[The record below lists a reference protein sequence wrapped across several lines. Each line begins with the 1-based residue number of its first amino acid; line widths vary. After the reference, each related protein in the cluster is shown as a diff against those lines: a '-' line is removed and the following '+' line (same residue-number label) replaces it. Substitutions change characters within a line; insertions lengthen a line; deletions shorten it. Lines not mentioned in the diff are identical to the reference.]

1 MAVFKCKMCG
11 GSLEVTEGMTVC
23 ECEYCGT
30 KQTLPKTDN
39 EQTLNMFNRANHFR
53 QQCEF
58 DKAAEIYERMTAQRD
73 DAELYWSIVL
83 CRYGIEYVDDPLTKK
98 KIPTC
103 HRTQYKSILED
114 ADYLEALSH
123 ADSVQKEVYKQE
135 AEYIDKVQKGI
146 LEISNKEK
154 PFDVFICY
162 KETDDM
168 GRRTPD
174 SVLAQELYYGL
185 TKEGFK
191 VFFSRI
197 TLESKLGTEYEPYIF
212 AALNSAKV
220 MVVVG
225 TKPEYFNAVWVRNEW
240 SRYLMLMQEDRSRTL
255 IPAYKDMDPY
265 DLPDAL
271 SMFQAQD
278 MSKLGFMQDLI
289 HGIKKI
295 VSTDEPKKEVVKKTV
310 VRTSSSNIENLI
322 KRGNLALEDG
332 KWDDAKGFFDQV
344 LNEDVEE
351 HRAYIGFLCA
361 EYWCINEQALEHV
374 NYDFTQSDYY
384 KKACRFGGEDVQ
396 NRLYGHF
403 LQGRYEHA
411 SYLLSTAQTVDDCVK
426 AKEIFEW
433 LGDFADAPQK
443 VAESIDKCK
452 NIIYRIIETK
462 LGRIQNEKIYNTA
475 AKEYELLGDYLDSKE
490 KAAKCR
496 ELAKEC
502 RYNDAMM
509 PLKIDSSKGTTNTI
523 AILKES
529 KKVFEGLGDFK
540 DSKEQIKNCEKK
552 ITEIKERLQKEK
564 EAEEKAR
571 KRKKKKRIIMSAS
584 IASVA
589 VLTAIAVLFVT
600 VFLPMIRYSNARK
613 LLNDKKYDEAIEA
626 FEKMNDY
633 KDSQEMVS
641 ESKYKKALSLKEE
654 GLYEEA
660 CDILSGLNDYK
671 ESKSEFNNMKQAIQ
685 KKEND
690 ENEYK
695 KAVEEI
701 SEKKYNSAI
710 IRLKSLNDYKDSKT
724 LIAQAEAS
732 EKEEVYTTAVEYLNK
747 NEYGIA
753 IAKLNGILEFKDS
766 KALMEKA
773 QKDYYDLAEK
783 KAQEKDYAGAFEI
796 YSFLGEYK
804 DSKSKAETIQKML
817 DTEAQKSVEKPI
829 VDLAKQNR
837 YQDALKLA
845 KSQNISFSDALKNN
859 GLGAQLEKFEQH
871 FDSCSGAYRTDEKYP
886 SFLGNYWWK
895 GLYIYSNDWTLT
907 VIEYG
912 TSKEIAK
919 IAYPFILGTITTSSG
934 LTIIPGVSITY
945 NGYVY
950 KYQGAQWK
958 WE

>member
-278 MSKLGFMQDLI
+278 MTKLGFMQDLI

-295 VSTDEPKKEVVKKTV
+295 VSTDEPKKEVVKETV
-310 VRTSSSNIENLI
+310 VRNSSGNVENLL

-361 EYWCINEQALEHV
+361 EYGIVNEQMLVQV
-374 NYDFTQSDYY
+374 NKDFTQSEYY
-384 KKACRFGGEDVQ
+384 QKACRFGGEEVK
-396 NRLYGHF
+396 NRLYGYF
-403 LQGRYEHA
+403 LQGRYDHA
-411 SYLLSTAQTVDDCVK
+411 LNVLNNAKTVEDCVK

-433 LGDFADAPQK
+433 LGDFADAQQK
-443 VAESIDKCK
+443 VKESVDKGK
-452 NIIYRIIETK
+452 
-462 LGRIQNEKIYNTA
+462 GFIYNGAEQKLKSAQSENQYNSA

-502 RYNDAMM
+502 RYNDAMT
-509 PLKIDSSKGTTNTI
+509 PLKIDSSKGTPNTI
-523 AILKES
+523 DKLKAS
-529 KKVFEGLGDFK
+529 IKVFEGLGDFK
-540 DSKEQIKNCEKK
+540 DSKEQIKNCEDK
-552 ITEIKERLQKEK
+552 ISEIEDYLEKEK
-564 EAEEKAR
+564 AAQARAR
-571 KRKKKKRIIMSAS
+571 KRKKKITIS
-584 IASVA
+584 ICASVVA
-589 VLTAIAVLFVT
+589 ITIVIVVLVT
-600 VFLPMIRYSNARK
+600 FILPMI
-613 LLNDKKYDEAIEA
+613 KYNKAVSLYNNGDYEQAL
-626 FEKMNDY
+626 EKFSTIKGF
-633 KDSQEMVS
+633 KDS
-641 ESKYKKALSLKEE
+641 
-654 GLYEEA
+654 G
-660 CDILSGLNDYK
+660 D
-671 ESKSEFNNMKQAIQ
+671 
-685 KKEND
+685 
-690 ENEYK
+690 
-695 KAVEEI
+695 
-701 SEKKYNSAI
+701 
-710 IRLKSLNDYKDSKT
+710 
-724 LIAQAEAS
+724 
-732 EKEEVYTTAVEYLNK
+732 YLNK
-747 NEYGIA
+747 VELLPYREVGDIVKFGKYDWYVINKTDSEVTLLCKEKVNNKMFNDNYSADGWKGCTLRDWLNTEFLNEFSNDEKNDIA
-753 IAKLNGILEFKDS
+753 DTTCITDKNGLNVETTDKVFLLDIVEADKLNADIRSSGFAWWLRSSGDNDYRAALVSSEGKILENGV
-766 KALMEKA
+766 L
-773 QKDYYDLAEK
+773 
-783 KAQEKDYAGAFEI
+783 
-796 YSFLGEYK
+796 
-804 DSKSKAETIQKML
+804 
-817 DTEAQKSVEKPI
+817 
-829 VDLAKQNR
+829 VDNSNPVRPAI
-837 YQDALKLA
+837 
-845 KSQNISFSDALKNN
+845 NIKR
-859 GLGAQLEKFEQH
+859 K
-871 FDSCSGAYRTDEKYP
+871 
-886 SFLGNYWWK
+886 
-895 GLYIYSNDWTLT
+895 
-907 VIEYG
+907 
-912 TSKEIAK
+912 
-919 IAYPFILGTITTSSG
+919 
-934 LTIIPGVSITY
+934 
-945 NGYVY
+945 
-950 KYQGAQWK
+950 
-958 WE
+958 